1 MPVAAPAVEIGLKR
15 VMVTTDFSPCS
26 DKALHYALA
35 RAHNYGATLYMTH
48 VVSSLGYVLAGEEV
62 GIAAEIAANRDMQQ
76 LENGLVKT
84 GALKGLPFRTVVRR
98 GEVWPQLERLIE
110 EEKIDLLVA
119 GTHGRTGVR
128 CALLGSVAENIFR
141 HARCP
146 VITLG
151 PCVPAGSSSLADA
164 KLKSILFAT
173 DFGHASLQALPYALS
188 LAHHN
193 RARLWLLH
201 VLPPVPLRAPGPL
214 WYEGSAIDKMRPAA
228 EATAMERLH
237 GLISQAGEFE
247 YGVQF
252 GDPVEEI
259 LKTAVLCA
267 ADMIVMGVKK
277 ASSASAHLPWAIAH
291 QIVSQAECPVL
302 TVRG

>member
-1 MPVAAPAVEIGLKR
+1 MPVAAPAVEIALNR

-35 RAHNYGATLYMTH
+35 RAHNYGATLYVMH

-62 GIAAEIAANRDMQQ
+62 AIAAEIAATRDMEQ
-76 LENGLVKT
+76 LQSGLAMA

-146 VITLG
+146 VITVG
-151 PCVPAGSSSLADA
+151 PCVPAGSSSRADA

-173 DFGHASLQALPYALS
+173 DFGHASLQALPYAMS

-193 RARLWLLH
+193 HARLSLLH
-201 VLPPVPLRAPGPL
+201 VLRAPGPV
-214 WYEGSAIDKMRPAA
+214 WYEGSAIGKMRGTA
-228 EATAMERLH
+228 EAKAMERLH
-237 GLISQAGEFE
+237 GLISQLGEFE
-247 YGVQF
+247 YYVQF
-252 GDPVEEI
+252 GDPVEQI
-259 LKTAVLCA
+259 LKTAVLCG

-277 ASSASAHLPWAIAH
+277 ASPASAHLPWAIAH
-291 QIVSQAECPVL
+291 QIVSQAESPVL